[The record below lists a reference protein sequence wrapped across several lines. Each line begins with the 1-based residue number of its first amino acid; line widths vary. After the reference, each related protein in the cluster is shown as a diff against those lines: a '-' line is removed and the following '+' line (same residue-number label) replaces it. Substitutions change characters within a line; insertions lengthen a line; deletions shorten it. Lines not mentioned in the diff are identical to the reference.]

1 MSIHIGT
8 MAAAGFKLLSEG
20 AAATAVC
27 AIIHRR
33 GREQRGRNNFITK
46 VGVLQCSG
54 FLVRDINFL

>member
-20 AAATAVC
+20 AVC

-54 FLVRDINFL
+54 FLVGDIHFL